1 MGAYHSFFDNV
12 FCITFL
18 WCKKNPDI
26 SQISSDIGNSTYLN
40 LVFRLQTAVFH
51 AQSRP
56 DPTHTNGDLSGYG
69 AGGVGR
75 RKPGFVGGRGLQKP
89 DIGHSKLMCKH
100 KKISA
105 YTSKIYYLKSFHIMI
120 KGYSMLKQKL
130 EKPALSCSHQ
140 ATIFGGDT

>member
-1 MGAYHSFFDNV
+1 MKY
-12 FCITFL
+12 
-18 WCKKNPDI
+18 
-26 SQISSDIGNSTYLN
+26 
-40 LVFRLQTAVFH
+40 RLFAPRT
-51 AQSRP
+51 P
-56 DPTHTNGDLSGYG
+56 TNGDVYGHGRGGSGRG
-69 AGGVGR
+69 
-75 RKPGFVGGRGLQKP
+75 KPQFVGGKGLQKP